1 MVSRVLDLDRDRQ
14 SRIENRLDHLLDV
27 VQAAVIN
34 KSSDKG
40 SDIHRHSPETV
51 ITNLVPPPKPGA
63 APPKLDLVPPKPCRV
78 ACTTSNTNNQYSN
91 QNPVTTRPGVVS
103 PISPSK
109 RVGAIWSKLG
119 PVSTSPFVKAQ
130 QQLGFRP
137 INNIDPRT
145 QSSAERRIAR
155 EFEQGVDSRTM
166 KIETRNFLNAERN
179 IQEVT
184 ENARIQAAIE
194 KELNTRKRLFTQK
207 EPSAA
212 SILTAAFL
220 EAECQST
227 ELLENAKLRDE
238 NRNILN
244 KNVRNNDGLLSGHGD
259 SYERLRKLKEED
271 DDFTNPFDSS
281 TPAKSPPPPPPAPPL
296 PSVREIN
303 NIGKPRQTVQQL
315 AQLVLNSARWQ
326 NMAMKNQ
333 GNQYRELNVRSG
345 IGKLKHSL
353 KKLLNLKVPQKLNL
367 RISILFV

>member
-14 SRIENRLDHLLDV
+14 SRLENRLDHLLDV

-51 ITNLVPPPKPGA
+51 ITNLVPPPKPGV

-78 ACTTSNTNNQYSN
+78 ACTNSNTNNQYSN

-155 EFEQGVDSRTM
+155 EFGQGLDSKTT
-166 KIETRNFLNAERN
+166 KIETLNFLNAERH

-184 ENARIQAAIE
+184 ENARIQAALE
-194 KELNTRKRLFTQK
+194 RDLNARRRLFTQK

-227 ELLENAKLRDE
+227 EVLENAKLRDE
-238 NRNILN
+238 NRNLLN
-244 KNVRNNDGLLSGHGD
+244 RNARNNDGLLSGHGD
-259 SYERLRKLKEED
+259 SYDRLRRLKEEE

-281 TPAKSPPPPPPAPPL
+281 TPAKSPAPPPPPPP
-296 PSVREIN
+296 PPMREIDN
-303 NIGKPRQTVQQL
+303 LGKPRQTVQQL

-326 NMAMKNQ
+326 NVAMKNQ
-333 GNQYRELNVRSG
+333 GNQYKELNTRSG
-345 IGKLKHSL
+345 IGKLKNSL
-353 KKLLNLKVPQKLNL
+353 KKLLNFKIPRKLNL
-367 RISILFV
+367 QISILFV